1 MHRVD
6 TTTRQKRLIGTSG
19 TTIGLDALRAC
30 IASAAPLELKG
41 MGLLREQP
49 HLISGAARIP
59 RPQLIEA
66 VTEIVAY
73 TGRCAAAARSLA
85 NLTPVPLLSMSIGEF
100 GI

>member
-1 MHRVD
+1 M
-6 TTTRQKRLIGTSG
+6 S
-19 TTIGLDALRAC
+19 C
-30 IASAAPLELKG
+30 IASTAPLELKG

-49 HLISGAARIP
+49 RLIAGFASVP
-59 RPQLIEA
+59 RAQIVEA

-85 NLTPVPLLSMSIGEF
+85 SLTPIPLMNALVWEF

>member
-1 MHRVD
+1 MDNVSFALNEFLSCLAS
-6 TTTRQKRLIGTSG
+6 TPP
-19 TTIGLDALRAC
+19 LD
-30 IASAAPLELKG
+30 LKG

-49 HLISGAARIP
+49 HLISGTARIP

-73 TGRCAAAARSLA
+73 TGRCAAVARNLA
-85 NLTPVPLLSMSIGEF
+85 TLTPVPILSVSIGEF